1 MKNGVAYVLKWLTQY
16 GCLADNEPEGS
27 IASNEELLVIKLM
40 VDSLIRI
47 CELANS

>member
-1 MKNGVAYVLKWLTQY
+1 MKNGEAYVLKWVTQY
-16 GCLADNEPEGS
+16 GCLVDNVPEGS
-27 IASNEELLVIKLM
+27 IALNEVLLVIKLM